1 MIPNNLDIVIRNA
14 ISSFKRIDQKDLL
27 VLEAVSR
34 YNPRNISRVA
44 ESVRMPATTV
54 RFRLSRMLQES
65 FVFLHMIPY
74 LPNLGLRRAVVF
86 LEANTGYENDILN
99 YSKRNDYWVFQ
110 CSIYGRFE
118 GCAGFW
124 NIPFGEEDRFVDFFD
139 TLLDLGVV
147 RDYHL
152 HWTTCAYYP
161 GVSSKWYR
169 IQDKSWVYH
178 WEELFTEISVEQG
191 EEVPVILR
199 DLGEYSTKIDAIDLQ
214 IINELEENAKLS
226 LPEIS
231 KLLDVALSKIKYHYH
246 EHIIKRDLIGG
257 YQTEIYRFPFPLCEM
272 LFFTF
277 DFDNSRDMKNFIS
290 AFIDKPIA
298 INISKIIGQNAI
310 VSQVYLPKWE
320 LRNFIKLL
328 SRLTKL
334 GYMKSYLYYIQDMY
348 ESWRELIPIR
358 NYDDGWVYKHDE
370 YINAIKN
377 MHQND
382 LNINVF

>member
-14 ISSFKRIDQKDLL
+14 ISAFRRIDLTDLR
-27 VLEAVSR
+27 VLEGISR
-34 YNPRNISRVA
+34 YGPRNISQIA
-44 ESVRMPATTV
+44 ESVRIPSTTV

-65 FVFLHMIPY
+65 FLFLHMIPN

-86 LEANTGYENDILN
+86 LEANTGFENDILN
-99 YSKRNDYWVFQ
+99 YSKVHDYWVFQ
-110 CSIYGRFE
+110 CSIYGRIE

-124 NIPFGEEDRFVDFFD
+124 NIPFGEEDRFIEFFN
-139 TLLDLGVV
+139 TLVDLGVV

-161 GVSSKWYR
+161 GISSKWYR
-169 IQDKSWVYH
+169 IQDKSWVYN
-178 WEELFTEISVEQG
+178 WEEFFTEISVEQG
-191 EEVPVILR
+191 EEVPEILR
-199 DLGEYSTKIDAIDLQ
+199 DPSEYSTNVDAIDLQ

-231 KLLDVALSKIKYHYH
+231 KLLDVPLSKIKYHYH

-257 YQTEIYRFPFPLCEM
+257 YQAEIYRFPFPLCEI
-272 LFFTF
+272 LFFIF
-277 DFDNSRDMKNFIS
+277 DFDKSQDMYNFIS

-298 INISKIIGQNAI
+298 INISKIIGQNSI

-320 LRNFIKLL
+320 LRNFKKLL

-334 GYMKSYLYYIQDMY
+334 GYMKRYWYYIQDMY
-348 ESWRELIPIR
+348 ESWRELIPIE
-358 NYDDGWVYKHDE
+358 NYDDGWVYKHDKF
-370 YINAIKN
+370 IDNIKK
-377 MHQND
+377 MYQND
-382 LNINVF
+382 PNINVI